1 MTMNRVTFALVLSL
15 ALNAGMIGAVA
26 YSALQQGMW
35 PAIFRSGKGEADLPA
50 YLQLNAEQRRRW
62 QGLENSFL
70 GELKTGWLQIRN
82 HRERM
87 IGEIFSEAPDRT
99 RIEAERAA
107 IAQLQSLQQR
117 RVIEQLLREREV
129 LGPEQ
134 RRKLSDLLLHQA
146 PASTF
151 EERLHGR

>member
-1 MTMNRVTFALVLSL
+1 MTMNRVTLALVLSL
-15 ALNAGMIGAVA
+15 ALNAGVIGAIA
-26 YSALQQGMW
+26 YSALQQGKW
-35 PAIFRSGKGEADLPA
+35 PAILHSDKGEADLPT
-50 YLQLNAEQRRRW
+50 YLQLDAEQRRRW

-70 GELKTGWLQIRN
+70 GELKTGWRQIRT
-82 HRERM
+82 HREQM

-117 RVIEQLLREREV
+117 RIIEQLLREREV
-129 LGPEQ
+129 LDPEQ
-134 RRKLSDLLLHQA
+134 RRKLADLLLRQA
-146 PASTF
+146 PAATF